1 MLRRLC
7 SKSFNLGFISI
18 WTENIQMYKQGF
30 WRGRGTSSKIA
41 NIHWIIE
48 KAREFQKTI
57 WFIDYSKAF
66 DCIDHNILW
75 KILKEIEVPD
85 HFTYPEKPVC
95 RSGSNRTGHGT
106 TDWFQGGKGRCQGYT
121 LSPAYL
127 TYIQSTSCRMLGWMD
142 HKMEIRIAGRN
153 INNLRSTDNATL
165 IPESEEE
172 LKWLLMKI
180 QRGEWKSWLKT
191 QFSKIQWIQKF
202 MGRTNAEAEAPILWP
217 PGLKCWLTGKD
228 WRQKQKGTSED
239 EMTRQHHW
247 LNDHVLSNSGR

>member
-1 MLRRLC
+1 MLGRLC

-18 WTENIQMYKQGF
+18 WTETIQMYKQGF

-85 HFTYPEKPVC
+85 HLTYPEKPVC

-106 TDWFQGGKGRCQGYT
+106 TDWFQVGKGRCQGYT
-121 LSPAYL
+121 LSPCLFNLYSE
-127 TYIQSTSCRMLGWMD
+127 YILQN
-142 HKMEIRIAGRN
+142 AGLDGPQDGN
-153 INNLRSTDNATL
+153 EN
-165 IPESEEE
+165 
-172 LKWLLMKI
+172 
-180 QRGEWKSWLKT
+180 
-191 QFSKIQWIQKF
+191 
-202 MGRTNAEAEAPILWP
+202 
-217 PGLKCWLTGKD
+217 CWEKY
-228 WRQKQKGTSED
+228 Q
-239 EMTRQHHW
+239 
-247 LNDHVLSNSGR
+247 